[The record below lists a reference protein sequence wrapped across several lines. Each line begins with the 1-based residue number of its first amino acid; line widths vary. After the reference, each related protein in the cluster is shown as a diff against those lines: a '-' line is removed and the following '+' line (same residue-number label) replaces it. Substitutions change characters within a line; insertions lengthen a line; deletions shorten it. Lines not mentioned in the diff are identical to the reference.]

1 MAAFEISAENPKKR
15 ENNKREQARPK
26 KISDLSKASDFIS
39 QQRDNWHDRSRRAR
53 QIKKPGA
60 SPG

>member
-1 MAAFEISAENPKKR
+1 VQSNCAALANRCKYQRKRMAAFEISAENRKKR

-39 QQRDNWHDRSRRAR
+39 QQSDT
-53 QIKKPGA
+53 
-60 SPG
+60 